1 MKEIDEGKKVK
12 RKRVTSSNKER
23 QEENKQDEEIIRE
36 VIVEKRAGF
45 NVLEVIIIMVIAIL
59 FGALIGSA
67 VTYTKEARSDD
78 SISDAVPEDLQEF
91 VQTYYDISENYYQD
105 LDQEELLDAGI
116 KGMIE
121 YLNDSHSVYMD
132 EVESEAFN
140 EKVEGSYVGIGA
152 EITLK
157 DNQASVSYLFED
169 SPAMKAGLVVGD
181 VIQQV
186 DGKSVS
192 GLSLSDI
199 SGLIKGKANTNV
211 TIQVKRNEEIKDVVV
226 VREKVELTSVN
237 SHVYE
242 RNNKKIGYLDID
254 IFAANTSKQFKTAL
268 ENLEKE
274 KIDSLIIDVRDN
286 PGGHL
291 TQVSEMLSLMIEK
304 GKVLY
309 QIETKGIKEPTYDW
323 TKEKRTY
330 PVVVLMNHT
339 SASASE
345 ILAVAMKEVYGATL
359 VGETTYGKGTV
370 QQAFELKSGAT
381 IKYTTQ
387 RWLTP
392 NGTCIDEVG
401 VEPDA
406 EVEMADAYYD
416 NPMDDTDNQLQ
427 QALELLPEK

>member
-1 MKEIDEGKKVK
+1 MKEIDEEKKTK
-12 RKRVTSSNKER
+12 RKRVNSSNQEK
-23 QEENKQDEEIIRE
+23 QEEKKQDEETIRE

-67 VTYTKEARSDD
+67 VTYTKEARNDD

-105 LDQEELLDAGI
+105 LDKEELLDAGI

-345 ILAVAMKEVYGATL
+345 ILAAAMKEVYGATL

-427 QALELLPEK
+427 QALELLQEK

>member
-1 MKEIDEGKKVK
+1 MKEIDEGKKAK

-67 VTYTKEARSDD
+67 VTYTKEARNDD
-78 SISDAVPEDLQEF
+78 SMSDAVPEDLQEF

-105 LDQEELLDAGI
+105 LDKEELLDAGI
-116 KGMIE
+116 KGMID

-169 SPAMKAGLVVGD
+169 SPAMKAGLAVGD
-181 VIQQV
+181 IIQQV

-211 TIQVKRNEEIKDVVV
+211 TIQIKRNNETKDVVV

-242 RNNKKIGYLDID
+242 RNGKKIGYLDID

-345 ILAVAMKEVYGATL
+345 ILAAAMKEVYGATL

-401 VEPDA
+401 VEPDV

-427 QALELLPEK
+427 QALEMLQEK